1 MEDHSGHGNHATV
14 LGTMDVAGKVGRAR
28 EFDGNNDAIQSPSVP
43 RLANGTFALWV
54 RLASLQAPPPVG
66 EYPNLIGWSQ
76 DPGIYIQAQ
85 TGRPY
90 LQLVFPKAGIR
101 AVVASSPMS
110 SSAFRHLAATWNW
123 SGTVTTMHI
132 FIDGLEDAAPVVVAD
147 AISTRLTP

>member
-1 MEDHSGHGNHATV
+1 EKFSVSAPGTIIRTGGVRVGTSGSETNNVFRGIIDEILVYSRALNASEILRLHPNRPPPDGSVLSYEMETLLPDGSMEDLSGHRNHATV

-76 DPGIYIQAQ
+76 DP
-85 TGRPY
+85 
-90 LQLVFPKAGIR
+90 
-101 AVVASSPMS
+101 
-110 SSAFRHLAATWNW
+110 
-123 SGTVTTMHI
+123 
-132 FIDGLEDAAPVVVAD
+132 
-147 AISTRLTP
+147 